1 MFSMGAKLDDE
12 VYDTVK
18 NDKKNKNNKTSNKS
32 SSKLIPKNQHQ
43 LVFTYEKRNGK
54 PVTLVGQFYID
65 DKDKK
70 AVLKLLKTKLGVG
83 GTIKDEWIEIQG
95 DKKAKIIE
103 VLSRDGKDGW
113 KFR

>member
-1 MFSMGAKLDDE
+1 MGAKLDDE

-54 PVTLVGQFYID
+54 PVTLVGRFYID
-65 DKDKK
+65 DKEKK
-70 AVLKLLKTKLGVG
+70 SVLKLLKTKLGVG

-103 VLSRDGKDGW
+103 VLNKDGW
-113 KFR
+113 KFRK